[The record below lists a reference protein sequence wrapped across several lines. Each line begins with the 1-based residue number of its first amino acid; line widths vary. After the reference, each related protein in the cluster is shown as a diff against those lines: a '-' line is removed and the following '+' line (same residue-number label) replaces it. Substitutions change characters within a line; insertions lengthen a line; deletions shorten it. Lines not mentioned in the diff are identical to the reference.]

1 MKTTWVV
8 LAASGPFSSLSS
20 HVVMCCGL
28 CLLVAMI
35 VVSETKGCELSMKS
49 HLPMT
54 SRRVVTSGAVGMVLR

>member
-20 HVVMCCGL
+20 RVVMLCGL

-35 VVSETKGCELSMKS
+35 VVSETRGCELSMKS

-54 SRRVVTSGAVGMVLR
+54 SRCLVTNGAVDMV